1 MVTPTATSASTG
13 AGKGRTYTFNVS
25 WLKIFPWLEFENNLN
40 LCKYCRGQNQAGNS
54 SFVSGNTHLKSDS
67 ITKHNVSQQ
76 HIQCRDL
83 YLRKEKSS
91 GTVSAVLLSEEE
103 KRRQLKI
110 KMNIAYFIAK
120 DEEPFVKFGP
130 LIRLHRKNR
139 VDINPTYNNDVRCVE
154 MISQIADIMRDSLSA
169 KLKAA
174 KCLAVLIDG
183 DIDISNTECEIV
195 YVRLLE
201 NGKPVNL
208 LVGQQTLEHS
218 HAIGVLN
225 ATKAAFC
232 AICPE
237 EDGGSWM
244 KKCISF
250 GVEGASVNMGRCGG
264 ARAGNTDNSPLVS
277 VVYDLL
283 HLIWKT
289 YHFSG
294 KSKRELYSLDELG
307 GIFAH
312 YLASLK
318 VPESPQSF
326 LQHRPCPDQRPLLSC
341 SQHMEH
347 LAVAPNHSQS
357 SGAGKK
363 SLTLQRND
371 LVLPQATSEDSDQT
385 GRTKGRRHAGED
397 TTMLAQQKSDGRRF
411 QGITLKGNLKGFTDL
426 TNPQLKQH
434 MEAAI
439 NICVGELKARGF
451 GDLLKDEGTQSP
463 IESFR
468 DLNP

>member
-130 LIRLHRKNR
+130 LIRLHRKNA
-139 VDINPTYNNDVRCVE
+139 VDINPTYNNDVRCAE

-218 HAIGVLN
+218 HAIAENPNESSIV
-225 ATKAAFC
+225 
-232 AICPE
+232 
-237 EDGGSWM
+237 
-244 KKCISF
+244 
-250 GVEGASVNMGRCGG
+250 
-264 ARAGNTDNSPLVS
+264 
-277 VVYDLL
+277 
-283 HLIWKT
+283 
-289 YHFSG
+289 
-294 KSKRELYSLDELG
+294 LDELG
-307 GIFAH
+307 VDICT
-312 YLASLK
+312 LS
-318 VPESPQSF
+318 SIPQSA
-326 LQHRPCPDQRPLLSC
+326 REPSKCSC
-341 SQHMEH
+341 SIDLATDQGQYSVVLQHMEH
-347 LAVAPNHSQS
+347 LAVAPTTVKVQGQAKKVSFVWNYPHLASLCKGMTWS
-357 SGAGKK
+357 SPKPHLKTVTRLEELKAGDMLEKI
-363 SLTLQRND
+363 Q
-371 LVLPQATSEDSDQT
+371 
-385 GRTKGRRHAGED
+385 
-397 TTMLAQQKSDGRRF
+397 TMLAQQKSDGRRF

-439 NICVGELKARGF
+439 NICVGELKASVSEASLSKTALRLQKEAAF
-451 GDLLKDEGTQSP
+451 GSSPTEDLMRISLEGPSVEEFDPTPAVNRWLSSKRPPDVQKQL
-463 IESFR
+463 
-468 DLNP
+468 DD